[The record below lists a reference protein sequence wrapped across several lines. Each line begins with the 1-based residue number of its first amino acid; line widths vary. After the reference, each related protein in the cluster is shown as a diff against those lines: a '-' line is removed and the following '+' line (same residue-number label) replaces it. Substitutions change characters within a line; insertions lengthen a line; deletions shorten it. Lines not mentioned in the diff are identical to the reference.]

1 MNSQETKMKILY
13 TEWLKIKSYWAFW
26 LVMLC
31 TGLSYPG
38 VNYLFW
44 HEYKNLL
51 TNKNTTGQVLKMLL
65 GNPFEFPETFHTAAF
80 FSSVFVFIPALV
92 VIMLITNEYT
102 YKTSRQNIIDGWS
115 REKFLLGKFFDV
127 VIITFTVTVIFA
139 IVATVIGNIA
149 TTKEVVAP
157 WSKAHYILLFA
168 LQTFS
173 QLSFAFMVGFIV
185 RRSFIALG
193 VFMFY
198 FVIIENAVNGLS
210 RQYKWAIGKYMP
222 IEISDRIIPPPAFM
236 RRFDEAGYKA
246 SLASVDTYIIYTI
259 LLTVGIWLLCYFLNK
274 IRDL

>member
-1 MNSQETKMKILY
+1 MKILY

-44 HEYKNLL
+44 HEYKNIL
-51 TNKNTTGQVLKMLL
+51 TRKNTTGQVLKMLI
-65 GNPFEFPETFHTAAF
+65 GDPFVLPETFHTTAF

-115 REKFLLGKFFDV
+115 RDKFLLGKFFDV
-127 VIITFTVTVIFA
+127 IIITLTVTLIFA
-139 IVATVIGNIA
+139 IVATIIGTIA
-149 TTKEVVAP
+149 TTNAVKAP
-157 WSKAHYILLFA
+157 WSKMYYIFLFA

-173 QLSFAFMVGFIV
+173 QLSVAFLIGFLI

-198 FVIIENAVNGLS
+198 FIIVENAAVGISKANNWQLGN
-210 RQYKWAIGKYMP
+210 YMP

-236 RRFDEAGYKA
+236 SRFDEAGYKLK
-246 SLASVDTYIIYTI
+246 LAQVDTYLIYTVI
-259 LLTVGIWLLCYFLNK
+259 LTIVIWLLCYIINK
-274 IRDL
+274 KRDL